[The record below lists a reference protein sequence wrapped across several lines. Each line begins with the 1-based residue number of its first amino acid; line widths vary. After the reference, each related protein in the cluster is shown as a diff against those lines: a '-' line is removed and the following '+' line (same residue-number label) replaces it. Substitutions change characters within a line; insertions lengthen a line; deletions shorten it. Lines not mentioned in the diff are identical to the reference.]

1 MKIQG
6 SVVVVTGA
14 SSGIGRATALAFAK
28 RGARVVVAARRLERL
43 RDLEALI
50 RSKDGEALAV
60 ECDVTSA
67 EQVRELASLVEER
80 FGRCDVLVNNA
91 GVSGGGRFEDV
102 SWEHLDRV
110 VKTNLLGVV
119 YGVKAFLPLM
129 RAGSGGHIVNVA
141 SLAAEHR
148 APGLAIY
155 TATKA
160 GVLALSECLNL
171 EMNHSKI
178 PAFSESL
185 DHEVSS
191 RGVRVT
197 AVNPGLVRTEGFPQ
211 SEMPRMVVMPSE
223 RVARAI
229 VHVVE
234 RGKAPVLSVPRW
246 MGGLE
251 VFRILLPGPYRW
263 AASRIV
269 LTRRR

>member
-1 MKIQG
+1 MNIRG

-28 RGARVVVAARRLERL
+28 RGARVVAAARRLERL
-43 RDLEALI
+43 RDLETFA
-50 RSKDGEALAV
+50 RSRGGEALAV
-60 ECDVTSA
+60 TCDVTSA
-67 EQVRELASLVEER
+67 EQVRSLASHVEER
-80 FGRCDVLVNNA
+80 FGHCEALVNNA
-91 GVSGGGRFEDV
+91 GVSGGGCFEDV

-110 VKTNLLGVV
+110 VETNLLGVV
-119 YGVKAFLPLM
+119 YGTKAFLPLM
-129 RAGSGGHIVNVA
+129 LAGGSGHVVNVA

-148 APGLAIY
+148 VPGLAIY
-155 TATKA
+155 AATKA
-160 GVLALSECLNL
+160 AVL
-171 EMNHSKI
+171 
-178 PAFSESL
+178 AFSESL

-211 SEMPRMVVMPSE
+211 SEMPGMVVMPSE